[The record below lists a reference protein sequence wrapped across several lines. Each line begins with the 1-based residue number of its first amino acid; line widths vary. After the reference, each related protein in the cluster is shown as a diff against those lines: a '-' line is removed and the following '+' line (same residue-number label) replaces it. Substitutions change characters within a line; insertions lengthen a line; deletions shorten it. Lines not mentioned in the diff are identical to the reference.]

1 MGKECRRDINIWR
14 NRRFRNINISEMG
27 GKNKKKYIKKKKRI
41 VERYRIRIG
50 KGELR

>member
-27 GKNKKKYIKKKKRI
+27 GEKLKEIYKEKEKDS
-41 VERYRIRIG
+41 
-50 KGELR
+50 